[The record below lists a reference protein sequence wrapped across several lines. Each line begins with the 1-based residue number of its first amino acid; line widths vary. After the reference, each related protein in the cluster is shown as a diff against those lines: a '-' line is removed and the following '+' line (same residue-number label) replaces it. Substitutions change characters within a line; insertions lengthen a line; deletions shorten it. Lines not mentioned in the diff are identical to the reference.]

1 MYQRLGQPIYFA
13 AQFTAGGVPADPSNG
28 TVLVSVDRIDADGT
42 IDEQVTDA
50 NASGIAL
57 GLASYVHANTA
68 LPGTYVAR
76 FRTTAGAPEIDN
88 PVMFADQSWV
98 VGADWFELLWIKLPQ
113 IAALGVE
120 NIPNVP
126 APFSAQLAA
135 ETDVRF
141 SQSVSITGYPVG
153 AWTGAA
159 FTIKRSTDD
168 DDSEALLTLRV
179 SNPASVG
186 TDGIVWHRGRGVAG
200 GDALRTAGVLAVAQT
215 APALIYDVHISALGM
230 DLPPC
235 KANEKFA
242 YEFNLFQNGDKEQTA
257 KGSIV
262 ISQSVRRAIVLP

>member
-28 TVLVSVDRIDADGT
+28 TVLVSVDRIDNADGS

-50 NASGIAL
+50 NATGIAL
-57 GLASYVHANTA
+57 GLASYVHANTV

-76 FRTTAGAPEIDN
+76 FRVNAPEMDSPI
-88 PVMFADQSWV
+88 VVFAPQTWI

-200 GDALRTAGVLAVAQT
+200 GDALRTAGVLAIAQT
-215 APALIYDVHISALGM
+215 APALIFDVQISALGM

-262 ISQSVRRAIVLP
+262 ISQSVRRAIALP

>member
-28 TVLVSVDRIDADGT
+28 TVLVSVDRIDNADGS

-50 NASGIAL
+50 NATGIAL
-57 GLASYVHANTA
+57 GLASYVHANTV

-76 FRTTAGAPEIDN
+76 FRVNAPEMDSPI
-88 PVMFADQSWV
+88 VVFAPQTWI

-113 IAALGVE
+113 I
-120 NIPNVP
+120 
-126 APFSAQLAA
+126 
-135 ETDVRF
+135 
-141 SQSVSITGYPVG
+141 G

-200 GDALRTAGVLAVAQT
+200 GDALRTAGVLAIAQT
-215 APALIYDVHISALGM
+215 APALIFDVQISALGM

-262 ISQSVRRAIVLP
+262 ISQSVRRAIALP